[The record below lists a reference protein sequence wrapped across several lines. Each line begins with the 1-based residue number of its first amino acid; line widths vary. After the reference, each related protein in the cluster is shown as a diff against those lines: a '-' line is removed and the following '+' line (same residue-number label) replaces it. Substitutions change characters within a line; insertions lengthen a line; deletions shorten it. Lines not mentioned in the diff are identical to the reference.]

1 MPFWTHLTGTQMSLY
16 RLSCQNSLS
25 TSSRWKDVSAVNRI
39 HERITVLCSIYGSL
53 TCVASDRWMTSERQ
67 IWGNVEGRCRVV
79 IEGDIPDICLE
90 GLRERRQPVSGLKF
104 EPGTCGIRSV
114 NADCWPATYVVC
126 DVISSDQVWD
136 FWWDR
141 RRWLWV
147 VRSVRARICAQCASG
162 CWNMPLPIWAE
173 RTRKCNSPKVIS
185 NIHICSPHVS
195 KD

>member
-1 MPFWTHLTGTQMSLY
+1 MFYLWIINVCSVGSLDD
-16 RLSCQNSLS
+16 Q
-25 TSSRWKDVSAVNRI
+25 
-39 HERITVLCSIYGSL
+39 RITNFRECGRTLSWR
-53 TCVASDRWMTSERQ
+53 DWRWHSWHLSGGT
-67 IWGNVEGRCRVV
+67 EGKKTAR
-79 IEGDIPDICLE
+79 
-90 GLRERRQPVSGLKF
+90 SGLKF
-104 EPGTCGIRSV
+104 ESGTCGIRSV
-114 NADCWPATYVVC
+114 NADCWRATYVVC

-162 CWNMPLPIWAE
+162 CWNVPLPIWAE